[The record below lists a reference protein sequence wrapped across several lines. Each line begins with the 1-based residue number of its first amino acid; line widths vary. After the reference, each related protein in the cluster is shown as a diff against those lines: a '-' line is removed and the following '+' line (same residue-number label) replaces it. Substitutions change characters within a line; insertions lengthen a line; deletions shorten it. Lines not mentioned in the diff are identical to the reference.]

1 MKKLSYIIIAGVF
14 SLVSAVAFVSCSALQ
29 QLTQVTNLKNCQY
42 DLRKVESVQVAGIN
56 VTNFNG
62 FSATDL
68 INLAACI
75 KNRKVPV
82 TMGVQVGVDNPGATP
97 ATVTRMEWLCT
108 VDDKQLATGVVS
120 DRYSVPAGG
129 SVTIP
134 IKVNMDAYELFS
146 SSGVDAVKAF
156 INSFSKENNTSSRV
170 AVKVKP
176 TVSVGSATVT
186 MPNYITLIS
195 SK

>member
-1 MKKLSYIIIAGVF
+1 MKKGIVFFLSGLL
-14 SLVSAVAFVSCSALQ
+14 LVSCGAIQ
-29 QLTQVTNLKNCQY
+29 QLSKVTNLKNCTF
-42 DLRKVESVQVAGIN
+42 DLRKIESVQVAGIN

-82 TMGVQVGVDNPGATP
+82 TMGVQVGVDNPGASS

-108 VDDKQLATGVVS
+108 VDNKQLATGVVS
-120 DRYSVPAGG
+120 DKYTVPAGG
-129 SVTIP
+129 SVSIP
-134 IKVNMDAYELFS
+134 LRVNMDAYDLFS

-156 INSFSKENNTSSRV
+156 INSFSKEDHTSSRV
-170 AVKVKP
+170 VVKVKP
-176 TVSVGSATVT
+176 TVDLGSATIT

-195 SK
+195 NK

>member
-1 MKKLSYIIIAGVF
+1 MKKAAFIFIVGL
-14 SLVSAVAFVSCSALQ
+14 LFVSCSAIQ
-29 QLTQVTNLKNCQY
+29 QIAKVTNLKNCTF
-42 DLRKVESVQVAGIN
+42 DLQKIENVQVAGIN

-62 FSATDL
+62 FSAADL
-68 INLAACI
+68 VNLAACI
-75 KNRKVPV
+75 KNKRVPV
-82 TMGVQVGVDNPGATP
+82 VLGVQVGVDNPGASS

-108 VDDKQLATGVVS
+108 VDNKQMATGVVS
-120 DRYSVPAGG
+120 DRYSIPAGG

-134 IKVNMDAYELFS
+134 LKVSMDAYDLFS

-156 INSFSKENNTSSRV
+156 INSFSKDDHTSSRV

-176 TVSVGSATVT
+176 TVELGSATVT

-195 SK
+195 NK

>member
-1 MKKLSYIIIAGVF
+1 MKNKFLGGIIILMA
-14 SLVSAVAFVSCSALQ
+14 AVTMVSCDALQ
-29 QLTQVTNLKNCQY
+29 QLSRVTNLRNCNFS
-42 DLRKVESVQVAGIN
+42 LNKVESVQVAGIN

-68 INLAACI
+68 LNLAACI
-75 KNRKVPV
+75 KSKKLPV
-82 TMGVQVGVDNPGATP
+82 VLGVQVGVDNPGSQP

-108 VDDKQLATGVVS
+108 VDDRQMATGVVS
-120 DRYSVPAGG
+120 DRHSVPAGG
-129 SVTIP
+129 SINIP
-134 IKVNMDAYELFS
+134 LKVNMDAYDIFS

-156 INSFSKENNTSSRV
+156 INSFSKEDHTSSRV

-195 SK
+195 NK

>member
-1 MKKLSYIIIAGVF
+1 MKKGIIVLVAGF
-14 SLVSAVAFVSCSALQ
+14 LFVSCGAVQ
-29 QLTQVTNLKNCQY
+29 QLAKITNLKNCNF

-62 FSATDL
+62 FTATDL
-68 INLAACI
+68 VNLAACVASKKI
-75 KNRKVPV
+75 PV
-82 TMGVQVGVDNPGATP
+82 VLGVQVGVDNPGATS

-134 IKVNMDAYELFS
+134 LRVNMDAYELFS
-146 SSGVDAVKAF
+146 SSGVDAIKAF
-156 INSFSKENNTSSRV
+156 INSFSKEDHTSSRV

-176 TVSVGSATVT
+176 TVELGSATVT

>member
-1 MKKLSYIIIAGVF
+1 MKKGVVFMLAG
-14 SLVSAVAFVSCSALQ
+14 LLLASCGALQ
-29 QLTQVTNLKNCQY
+29 QLSQLTNIKNCTFAL
-42 DLRKVESVQVAGIN
+42 DKVDSVQVAGVN
-56 VTNFNG
+56 VMNLSS

-68 INLAACI
+68 INLAACV
-75 KNRKVPV
+75 KAKKVPV
-82 TMGVQVGVDNPGATP
+82 TLGVRVGVSNPGAST
-97 ATVTRMEWLCT
+97 ATVTRMDWLCT
-108 VDDKQLATGVVS
+108 VDNKQMATGVVS

-134 IKVNMDAYELFS
+134 LRVNMDAYELFS
-146 SSGVDAVKAF
+146 SSGVDAIKAF
-156 INSFSKENNTSSRV
+156 INSFSKEDHTSSRV

-176 TVSVGSATVT
+176 TVELGSATVT

>member
-1 MKKLSYIIIAGVF
+1 MKKGIVYIA
-14 SLVSAVAFVSCSALQ
+14 LAVLITSCDTLQ
-29 QLTQVTNLKNCQY
+29 QLTSITNLKNCNFALNRV
-42 DLRKVESVQVAGIN
+42 DNVQVAGIN

-68 INLAACI
+68 LNIAACVASKKI
-75 KNRKVPV
+75 PV
-82 TMGVQVGVDNPGATP
+82 VMGVQVGVDNPGATT

-120 DRYSVPAGG
+120 DKYTVPAGG
-129 SVTIP
+129 SVSIP
-134 IKVNMDAYELFS
+134 LRVNMDAYELFS

-156 INSFSKENNTSSRV
+156 INSFSKENHTSSRV

-176 TVSVGSATVT
+176 TVTVGSATVT